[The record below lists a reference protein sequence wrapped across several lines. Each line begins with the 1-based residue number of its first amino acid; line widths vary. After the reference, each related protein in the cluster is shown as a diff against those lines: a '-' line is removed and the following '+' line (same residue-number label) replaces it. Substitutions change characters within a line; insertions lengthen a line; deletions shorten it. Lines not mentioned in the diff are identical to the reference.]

1 MSTRKRIGP
10 ADRLDRSDATI
21 DRSSRGAAPCQPSI
35 SPDRMSQRSSPWRSS
50 PAPPA
55 DAALLAAANAAQPA
69 VIASLKDM
77 VSIESGS
84 TNAAG
89 LAKMADYVEA
99 RLQVIG
105 ARTERI
111 APARGP

>member
-1 MSTRKRIGP
+1 MP
-10 ADRLDRSDATI
+10 AFHF
-21 DRSSRGAAPCQPSI
+21 SRPNVAALIAVALVAGAATA
-35 SPDRMSQRSSPWRSS
+35 R
-50 PAPPA
+50 AAPA

-99 RLQVIG
+99 RLKAIG

-111 APARGP
+111 APARGRERW